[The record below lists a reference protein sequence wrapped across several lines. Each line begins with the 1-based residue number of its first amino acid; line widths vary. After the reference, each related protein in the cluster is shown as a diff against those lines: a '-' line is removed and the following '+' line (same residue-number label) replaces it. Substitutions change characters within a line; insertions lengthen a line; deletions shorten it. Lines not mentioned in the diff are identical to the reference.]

1 MIVQPIKVQTV
12 VIFCKC
18 LKLLHKNLD
27 LEILTSNFAA
37 VFVEA
42 YKSLLGEPVN
52 FAFVTEIRR
61 SKDQNKVARF

>member
-42 YKSLLGEPVN
+42 YKSLLGEHVN
-52 FAFVTEIRR
+52 FAFVAEIRR
-61 SKDQNKVARF
+61 AIDQNKVAWF

>member
-42 YKSLLGEPVN
+42 YKSLLGETVN
-52 FAFVTEIRR
+52 FAFVSEIRR
-61 SKDQNKVARF
+61 AIDENKVARF